1 MKFNILL
8 IVFLLTSFNL
18 SAQSTWTVD
27 NRPGTTAQ
35 FTSIQ
40 AAHDAATPGDTLYV
54 NPSTTSYGNIT
65 VTKTIHL
72 IGLGHN
78 PELENG
84 LKATLGTITL
94 STFAGNPSHPSN
106 SSFVGLNFTDLINSA
121 TLTSLGYFKLL
132 IQNNFIVSM
141 NLGNTKGGI
150 VVQGNIFNT
159 PFAQSI
165 IGVGGDILISHNI
178 FNIGSHGFDT
188 QGAIVNATS
197 SSTIANNIF
206 IFNGTSGNPGIFA
219 NSNSPIAINNIFV
232 INNTVSNNF
241 RNPNSTVS
249 FQNCLTFS
257 YGGQILP
264 ALPGTNNLNNT
275 NPQFASIG
283 TPENPLF
290 AYTKSYKLKV
300 GSPALN
306 AGSDGTD
313 LGIYGQGFLFQM
325 KGYPFELPY
334 LTDVNITNNVVQA
347 GSNLSVSIK
356 ASANVEN

>member
-1 MKFNILL
+1 MKFNILH

-18 SAQSTWTVD
+18 SAQNTWTVD
-27 NRPGTTAQ
+27 NRQGTTAQ
-35 FTSIQ
+35 FTSVQ
-40 AAHDAATPGDTLYV
+40 TAHDAASPGDTIYV
-54 NPSTTSYGNIT
+54 NPSSTSYGNVTI
-65 VTKTIHL
+65 TKTIHL
-72 IGLGHN
+72 RGLGHN
-78 PELENG
+78 PELGNG

-121 TLTSLGYFKLL
+121 TTTTLGYFKLL

-150 VVQGNIFNT
+150 IVQGNIFNT

-178 FNIGSHGFDT
+178 FNITSHGFDT
-188 QGAIVNATS
+188 QGAIVNAN
-197 SSTIANNIF
+197 SSTIISNNIF
-206 IFNGTSGNPGIFA
+206 IFSGTSGNPGIFA
-219 NSNSPIAINNIFV
+219 NSNSPIVNNNIFV
-232 INNTVSNNF
+232 INNSVSNDF

-257 YGGQILP
+257 YGGQTLP
-264 ALPGTNNLNNT
+264 VLAGINNLNNT
-275 NPQFASIG
+275 NPLFASIG
-283 TPENPLF
+283 NPENPLF
-290 AYTKSYKLKV
+290 NYSKNYKLKT

-313 LGIYGQGFLFQM
+313 LGIYGQGFMFQM
-325 KGYPFELPY
+325 RGYPFELPY
-334 LTDVNITNNVVQA
+334 LTSININNTVVQA
-347 GSNLSVSIK
+347 GSNLDVAIK
-356 ASANVEN
+356 ANANVEN